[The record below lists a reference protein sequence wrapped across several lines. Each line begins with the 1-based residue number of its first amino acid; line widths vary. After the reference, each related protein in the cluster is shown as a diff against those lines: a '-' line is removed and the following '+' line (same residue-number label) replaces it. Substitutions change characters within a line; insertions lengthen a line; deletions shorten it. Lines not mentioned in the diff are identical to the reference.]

1 MSTGGGPSF
10 PGAHPPLR
18 WRRRDRAEDVRGRA
32 DRWCSDARDVAT
44 RRLDALAER
53 WRSRRAR
60 VARPA
65 LASVTMGVPRRNP
78 DAPARDRTHRPG
90 ARAVPL
96 GETAAADVGGGASS
110 SSPRAR
116 AKPPRGAAGV
126 ERLRLLPLWEH
137 RPGAEPQQYAVDNG
151 AVRLLLPEEADYL
164 ASIRAGEGKTKA
176 KRSAPASSSPSSS
189 SDPSDASDAVPEWV
203 ALQRRRADRLATRVK
218 DAFLP
223 SRSAPSPAEGWDY
236 ARFRFV
242 QRAAPPRRRASP
254 SSPRNRCSRLWVWV
268 RRVVFPRR
276 RR

>member
-1 MSTGGGPSF
+1 MPRLYSWRSCRGALRASLVVVCRGLGSGMSTGGRSF
-10 PGAHPPLR
+10 VPRRASAASLASARPRGGRPRARRQVVLR
-18 WRRRDRAEDVRGRA
+18 CG
-32 DRWCSDARDVAT
+32 DVAT

-78 DAPARDRTHRPG
+78 DAPARDRTHRGG
-90 ARAVPL
+90 ARAPSRWARRPPPTSAVR
-96 GETAAADVGGGASS
+96 ASS

-164 ASIRAGEGKTKA
+164 KDPSAPARE
-176 KRSAPASSSPSSS
+176 RRRRRDRAPASSSPSSS

-203 ALQRRRADRLATRVK
+203 ALQRRRADRLATR
-218 DAFLP
+218 A
-223 SRSAPSPAEGWDY
+223 
-236 ARFRFV
+236 
-242 QRAAPPRRRASP
+242 
-254 SSPRNRCSRLWVWV
+254 
-268 RRVVFPRR
+268 
-276 RR
+276 